1 MLDSYGRKIEYLR
14 ISLTEKCNL
23 KCIYCMPKELNL
35 EKKYCSK
42 KISNEEIIKFLKASV
57 NLGIKKV
64 RYTGG
69 EPLIVKDIDKLIYNT
84 GKIPEISDISITTN
98 GILLYD
104 MVEELKNSGLKRVNI
119 SLDTLKEDR
128 FKKITRKG
136 DINKVFKGID
146 RCLSLGMTSLK
157 INVVLLKGIN
167 DDEIGDFINLTK
179 KLPIDV
185 RFIELM
191 PIGVGIKFYKNS
203 LMTSEE
209 VLERFPMLIKT
220 QDREISTA
228 ELYKLRDAKGRVGFI
243 SPLSCKFCKECNK
256 IRLTSEG
263 IIKPCLHSKEELSI
277 KEYIDNEVILISK
290 IKEAILNKPE
300 EHNME
305 LRKRSETERMM
316 FQIGG

>member
-1 MLDSYGRKIEYLR
+1 MLDNYGRKIEYLR
-14 ISLTEKCNL
+14 ISLTDKCNL
-23 KCIYCMPKELNL
+23 KCIYCMPNKSYFH
-35 EKKYCSK
+35 KKCC
-42 KISNEEIIKFLKASV
+42 ISAMSNDEIIKFLKASV

-69 EPLIVKDIDKLIYNT
+69 EPLIVKDIDKLIYDT
-84 GKIPEISDISITTN
+84 GKIPEINDISITTN

-104 MVEELKNSGLKRVNI
+104 MAEELKMAGLKRVNI

-128 FKKITRKG
+128 FKNITRKG
-136 DINKVFKGID
+136 DINKVFKAIEK
-146 RCLSLGMTSLK
+146 CLSLGLTPLK

-191 PIGVGIKFYKNS
+191 PIGEGIKFYKNS
-203 LMTSEE
+203 RITSEE
-209 VLERFPMLIKT
+209 VLERFPMLTKANNSG
-220 QDREISTA
+220 ISTA
-228 ELYKLRDAKGRVGFI
+228 ELYKLRNAKGRVGFI
-243 SPLSCKFCKECNK
+243 SPLSCKFCKDCNK

-263 IIKPCLHSKEELSI
+263 IIKPCLHSNEELNI
-277 KEYIDNEVILISK
+277 KKYIDNEVLLISK
-290 IKEAILNKPE
+290 IREAILSKPE
-300 EHNME
+300 EHKME
-305 LRKRSETERMM
+305 LSKRSETERMM